1 MLKYFLESKNISQVK
16 EICCCLNKIKNNINK
31 HNFVINNEEKVNN
44 KLFEEIIDISKVRND
59 ELLANSSF
67 VFKQYVSLFYSLC
80 KYFTML
86 GEHDFELSWSKLQD
100 CLDIIYWVKKFT
112 KSDNLLDIGEIYS
125 LLNCYESL
133 YPYNVFISSEII
145 VKKSH
150 CSICKKRESDLICP
164 HIKGNLYWGEL
175 AINVIDDLEFKGF
188 ALVTNPLDKRCVVK
202 MIKDKSYNYNE
213 FKLLENFMALN
224 SSHLNLFRFNY
235 IPASNAKI
243 DATGIILKKLY
254 SNFDYIKSDICN
266 YLSFNKGQYVFVF
279 NDNDIELCE
288 V

>member
-16 EICCCLNKIKNNINK
+16 EICCCLNKIKNNIKK

-67 VFKQYVSLFYSLC
+67 VFKQYLSLFYSLC
-80 KYFTML
+80 EYFSMLEKY
-86 GEHDFELSWSKLQD
+86 DFELSWSKLQD
-100 CLDIIYWVKKFT
+100 CLYIIYWVKRFT
-112 KSDNLLDIGEIYS
+112 KSDNLLDIRKIYS
-125 LLNCYESL
+125 LLDCYESL
-133 YPYNVFISSEII
+133 YPYTVFISSEII
-145 VKKSH
+145 VKKSY
-150 CSICKKRESDLICP
+150 CSICKKRESDLNCP

-175 AINVIDDLEFKGF
+175 ALNVVDDMDFKGF

-224 SSHLNLFRFNY
+224 PSPLNLFRFNY
-235 IPASNAKI
+235 IPASKAKI
-243 DATGIILKKLY
+243 DTTGIILKNLY
-254 SNFDYIKSDICN
+254 SNYDYIKSDICN
-266 YLSFNKGQYVFVF
+266 YLSYNEGQFVFNF

-288 V
+288 F